1 MNLNIKAILKIG
13 LIGIIAIGF
22 ILSAMTINDN
32 LNNKSNL
39 NKQIVFK
46 NVLNKGIKEL
56 KAIDIKSNDKKAIKT
71 YKKAIKNNNIN
82 TNNKDSKSLYLYDE
96 GFLST
101 EPSEQTSWDSME
113 EGEPVNQLYKYN
125 DGSLSTEPS
134 EQTSWNTIEE
144 GEAL

>member
-71 YKKAIKNNNIN
+71 HKKAISNHKVNK
-82 TNNKDSKSLYLYDE
+82 TNKDLKGLYLYDE

-101 EPSEQTSWDSME
+101 EPCEQTSWD
-113 EGEPVNQLYKYN
+113 
-125 DGSLSTEPS
+125 
-134 EQTSWNTIEE
+134 TIED